1 VISPAGRVM
10 LAAVTGSYVI
20 VNLLASAVAA
30 RGLAI
35 RSAVLVPG
43 VYATVHLSYG
53 SGLILGLL
61 TFRDGWAP
69 GSLRRAV
76 RSLSALRQS
85 PR

>member
-1 VISPAGRVM
+1 MV
-10 LAAVTGSYVI
+10 LAAVAGSYVI
-20 VNLLASAVAA
+20 ANVLASAVAA

-35 RSAVLVPG
+35 RSAVLLPS

-53 SGLILGLL
+53 TGLILGLL

-69 GSLRRAV
+69 GSLKRAV